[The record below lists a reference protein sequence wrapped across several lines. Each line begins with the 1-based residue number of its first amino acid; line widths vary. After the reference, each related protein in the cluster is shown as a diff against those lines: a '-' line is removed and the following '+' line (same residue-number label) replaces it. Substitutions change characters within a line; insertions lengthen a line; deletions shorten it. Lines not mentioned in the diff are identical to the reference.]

1 MYRGLPIVTNKI
13 PHDERGGIP
22 HHLLDQIGLEEQPWT
37 VHEFVEES
45 SRIIAQIRG
54 RGKLPIVVGGT
65 NYYVFSLLF
74 RDATV
79 SKGHGGEA
87 RLGGE
92 AEERQKSPSDLAI
105 LEAPTEEIYA
115 KLQEVDP
122 DMARSWHPN
131 DRRRIQRSLEIW
143 LTTGRKASDVYAEQK
158 AAHEMS
164 MSDHA
169 PMTLRFDPLIFWL
182 DAEDAVLKQR
192 LNARVDTMVEQGL
205 LEEVKAMRQFETRS
219 MSQGIV
225 IDKTKGVWVAI
236 GYKELEPWLNA
247 LESQE
252 EKSTA
257 HLQLSGIES
266 VKASTRQY
274 AKRQNR
280 WVRIKLAER
289 LIDAD
294 SLDKLFLLDCTD
306 LSSWNEMVADPA
318 DDLVGK
324 CLASKELPVNTSLSK
339 LAFQTFATISD
350 QSGKYDRQTHYCE
363 TCKKTLMSEQEWAK
377 HLRSQSH
384 KKVVEGARKRA
395 QRDLYIAKMAD
406 TG

>member
-79 SKGHGGEA
+79 SKGHGSEA
-87 RLGGE
+87 RQGGE
-92 AEERQKSPSDLAI
+92 AEREKSLSDLAI
-105 LEAPTEEIYA
+105 LDAPTEEIYA

-143 LTTGRKASDVYAEQK
+143 LTSGRKASDVYAEQK
-158 AAHEMS
+158 AASEMS

-192 LNARVDTMVEQGL
+192 LDARVDTMVEQGL
-205 LEEVKAMRQFETRS
+205 LEEVKAMRHFETQS
-219 MSQGIV
+219 MSQGVV

-247 LESQE
+247 FESQD

-280 WVRIKLAER
+280 WVRIKLADR

-306 LSSWNEMVADPA
+306 LSRWKDMVADPA
-318 DDLVGK
+318 DNLVEK
-324 CLASKELPVNTSLSK
+324 CLASEELPVNTSLSK
-339 LAFQTFATISD
+339 LAFQTFATIND
-350 QSGKYDRQTHYCE
+350 QSGKFDRQTHYCE
-363 TCKKTLMSEQEWAK
+363 TCKKTLMSEQEWEK

-384 KKVVEGARKRA
+384 KKVVGGARKRA
-395 QRDLYIAKMAD
+395 QRDLYMAKMAD
-406 TG
+406 KG